1 MRQTRQ
7 AVCAINQF
15 ILDIYDAH
23 KLDHL
28 FCVKAVPFPSI
39 QDSNDDKFLS
49 GYAHSGI
56 LRGSLKILHA
66 ARTDLTALLEK
77 YPGYK
82 LVVTGHSLGAG
93 TAILITLEVLLGQ
106 GPMLSKFLQL

>member
-1 MRQTRQ
+1 
-7 AVCAINQF
+7 VPLISPS
-15 ILDIYDAH
+15 ILDVYDAH
-23 KLDHL
+23 KRDHL
-28 FCVKAVPFPSI
+28 FCVKTVPFPSI

-49 GYAHSGI
+49 GFAHSGI

-77 YPGYK
+77 YQGYK

-106 GPMLSKFLQL
+106 GPMLSNILQL